1 MPSGQPELDD
11 TAPADRTATAGGPV
25 SVRPAGAA
33 ELPAGRQLGHFRI
46 ERRLGA
52 GGMGEVYLA
61 TDLALDR
68 PAAVKV
74 LPGSIAHDPKR
85 RERLIREARAQAR
98 VAHPNV
104 GHMYFVGETDD
115 RLYFAMEYVA
125 GETLAQKIEKGPLPV
140 DDALAVIRAVAL
152 GLREAQKQG
161 ITHRDIKPS
170 NLMVDAHGVVKVL
183 DFGLAAGNL
192 EVAQQGPIAQTSL
205 AGTPL
210 YMAPEQARG
219 EAVDFRTD
227 IYALGATLFHLVS
240 GKPPFEADSVEQLLS
255 MHATAARPVL
265 PRRGRPR
272 VLIGTLDALCRKMMS
287 ADPADRFA
295 SYDELLRAID
305 LASDAHTK
313 PGGFLARTVAMIV
326 DFALIR
332 VLLAITQTAFEV
344 ATGYTFTSM
353 TYFFPTLASVYVL
366 TIGRWGRTPGMSVM
380 ELEVVDVTTLDRPRI
395 VRAIRRGLILFTPV
409 IIAQWLE
416 LVLPYSVDT
425 TTDNDGTVQVAVGGI
440 AGIIIALWMLL
451 GMVSLGYASLRVS
464 GKRAAWDVWSGTM
477 VRYRTTRRTSVQ

>member
-1 MPSGQPELDD
+1 MPTGGPELDD
-11 TAPADRTATAGGPV
+11 TALADRTATAGGPV
-25 SVRPAGAA
+25 KVRPAAS
-33 ELPAGRQLGHFRI
+33 ELPAGKQLGHFRI
-46 ERRLGA
+46 ERQLGA

-74 LPGSIAHDPKR
+74 LPDSIAHDPKR
-85 RERLIREARAQAR
+85 RDRLIREARAQAR

-125 GETLAQKIEKGPLPV
+125 GETLAQRIEKGPLPV
-140 DDALAVIRAVAL
+140 DDAIAVIRAVAL

-170 NLMVDAHGVVKVL
+170 NLMIDAHGVVKVL

-192 EVAQQGPIAQTSL
+192 EAAQEGPIAQTSL

-240 GKPPFEADSVEQLLS
+240 GKPPFEADSVEQLQS
-255 MHATAARPVL
+255 MHATAARPLL

-272 VLIGTLDALCRKMMS
+272 VLIGTLDTLCRKMMS
-287 ADPADRFA
+287 ADPADRYA
-295 SYDELLRAID
+295 SYDELLRALD

-313 PGGFLARTVAMIV
+313 PGGFLTRTVAMIV

-332 VLLAITQTAFEV
+332 VVVALAQTAFEL
-344 ATGYTFTSM
+344 TGYTFSPM
-353 TYFFPTLASVYVL
+353 ALFFPILALTYVL
-366 TIGRWGRTPGMSVM
+366 TVARWGRTPGHGVM
-380 ELEVVDVTTLDRPRI
+380 ELEVVDVTTLDKPRLAP
-395 VRAIRRGLILFTPV
+395 VIRRALILFLPV
-409 IIAQWLE
+409 ILAQWLDMIR
-416 LVLPYSVDT
+416 PYSVEAEAER
-425 TTDNDGTVQVAVGGI
+425 DGLAIIVAGLPGLL
-440 AGIIIALWMLL
+440 IALWILVC
-451 GMVSLGYASLRVS
+451 MVSLAYASLRVA
-464 GKRAAWDVWSGTM
+464 GKRAAWDRWSGTM